1 MPFLHILFILLILSN
16 KHYFSHI
23 VVIKC
28 LSHIFDSI
36 YLVYIIGSI
45 YPFCAINI
53 LYIKG
58 KAGIYMRRLGVTTAY
73 LLTYLA
79 TCLPAC
85 LPAYLP
91 ACLTA
96 CLPACLCQC
105 LIQFGGGVGPIEG
118 SHCLPTCL
126 GPCLITFLAGG
137 L

>member
-1 MPFLHILFILLILSN
+1 MPSLHILFILLILSN

-23 VVIKC
+23 IIIKC
-28 LSHIFDSI
+28 LSHTFNSI

-91 ACLTA
+91 AR
-96 CLPACLCQC
+96 LPAYL
-105 LIQFGGGVGPIEG
+105 PT
-118 SHCLPTCL
+118 CLPTCL
-126 GPCLITFLAGG
+126 PVSVSDSIRGRGRPNRRL
-137 L
+137 

>member
-1 MPFLHILFILLILSN
+1 MPFLRILFILLILSN

-73 LLTYLA
+73 LPTYLA

-85 LPAYLP
+85 LPACPPARPLACLPTYPP
-91 ACLTA
+91 ACLLTY
-96 CLPACLCQC
+96 
-105 LIQFGGGVGPIEG
+105 
-118 SHCLPTCL
+118 LPTCL
-126 GPCLITFLAGG
+126 PI
-137 L
+137 